1 MVLGPIIGAA
11 IGIYGASK
19 QASAAKSAQQE
30 RNNATEAQYQY
41 NKERWNMDK
50 QKMLADRDFKVRE
63 IEERAR
69 QEGQLAAYKD
79 ASNARQYNYQLQIR
93 NHQQDTNERM
103 FAKSEEI
110 YEYQLGMNAMEERA
124 ARMDE
129 RQQLQEIQTEKRY
142 EKNEAYIDGLLAEG
156 AIRAR
161 GIEGRSADKARSV
174 ATMKAATA
182 LTLLDL
188 SLQNATTASQSAI
201 ESIKRDRRVADLNAY
216 ASKMLDPGV
225 LPMPLE
231 PLATPQA
238 TFMYPRVYEDYDFG
252 PEPVMG
258 AMISPSSASA
268 AVWGSSITSLA
279 GAASDIVKVLLLTYN
294 GKSNKTTTLRQGW

>member
-1 MVLGPIIGAA
+1 MLGIIAPIVGAA
-11 IGIYGASK
+11 VGIYGANK
-19 QASAAKSAQQE
+19 QANAAKSAQQE
-30 RNNATEAQYQY
+30 RNNATEAQYEY
-41 NKERWNMDK
+41 NKERWEMDK
-50 QKMLADRDFKVRE
+50 QKMLADRDYKVQE

-69 QEGQLAAYKD
+69 QEGQLAAFKD

-93 NHQQDTNERM
+93 NKQQDTNERM
-103 FAKSEEI
+103 FAKSDEI
-110 YEYQLGMNAMEERA
+110 FRYQLGMNAMEERA

-129 RQQLQEIQTEKRY
+129 RQQLQEIHEEKRY
-142 EKNEAYIDGLLAEG
+142 EKNEAYIDGILAEG

-161 GIEGRSADKARSV
+161 GIEGRSVDKARSV
-174 ATMKAATA
+174 ATMKAATSLA
-182 LTLLDL
+182 LLDL

-216 ASKMLDPGV
+216 ASRMLDPGE
-225 LPMPLE
+225 LPMPLQ

-279 GAASDIVKVLLLTYN
+279 GAASDIVKGFTPNV
-294 GKSNKTTTLRQGW
+294 